1 MDTPEKIIRQFPM
14 IKELLPLFKPRT
26 IKVIKR
32 DQFNEEH
39 IIMEDDQGNGYTMKN
54 GTLFVIKPMVSEQ

>member
-1 MDTPEKIIRQFPM
+1 MIPERIIKQFPM
-14 IKELLPLFKPRT
+14 IKQLLPLFKPDQVKIVR
-26 IKVIKR
+26 R
-32 DQFNEEH
+32 DMFNEEH

>member
-1 MDTPEKIIRQFPM
+1 MDTPEKITRQFPM
-14 IKELLPLFKPRT
+14 IKQLLPLFKPNQV
-26 IKVIKR
+26 KVIKR

-54 GTLFVIKPMVSEQ
+54 GTLFVIKPMVSE

>member
-1 MDTPEKIIRQFPM
+1 MAIPEKIIRQFPM
-14 IKELLPLFKPRT
+14 IKQLLPLFKPRT
-26 IKVIKR
+26 IKIIKR

-54 GTLFVIKPMVSEQ
+54 GTLFVIKPMVSE